1 MTKGHVKAV
10 VGIAATAFFLY
21 LALRGVHWGEVG
33 RELRRADPLLLG
45 AALVVATLGM
55 HVRALRWK
63 PLLEPIA
70 PGVPWRPRIAAV
82 FIGFGVNNVFPA
94 RLGEFARTWVLARQA
109 RVTLSGA
116 FASLVLERVL
126 DAIVCI
132 GFLLG
137 VMALP
142 SFPAMPGGGG
152 VDPQAAA
159 RVIGGAMGV
168 ALLMLLALA
177 AAPHRAVAVAERVAG
192 WVLPA
197 AFRRPFV
204 DALRAFLGG
213 LDVLRSPRLLAIS
226 AAWAVFQWLFLAVSF
241 WLAFLAFGIT
251 EPGFTGALF
260 LQSLVALAVAVPA
273 APGFFGPWEAAAR
286 WGLGLWGVDASLA
299 ISFAI
304 AFHIGGWL
312 TVTLG
317 GLYYAARLN
326 IRLREL
332 GRSEARVE
340 EAVENDPEMQRDAA
354 GV

>member
-10 VGIAATAFFLY
+10 VGIAATALFLY
-21 LALRGVHWGEVG
+21 LALRGVDWGEVG
-33 RELRRADPLLLG
+33 HELRRADPLLLG

-70 PGVPWRPRIAAV
+70 PGIAWRPRIAAV

-132 GFLLG
+132 GLLLG

-142 SFPAMPGGGG
+142 SFPVMPVGG

-159 RVIGGAMGV
+159 RLIGVVMGA

-177 AAPHRAVAVAERVAG
+177 AAPHRAVAVAERGAG
-192 WVLPA
+192 VLLPA

-213 LDVLRSPRLLAIS
+213 LDVLRRPRLLAIS
-226 AAWAVFQWLFLAVSF
+226 AAWAVFQWVFLALSF

-260 LQSLVALAVAVPA
+260 LQSLVALAVAVPSG
-273 APGFFGPWEAAAR
+273 PGFFGPWEAAAR
-286 WGLGLWGVDASLA
+286 WGLGLWGVEASLA

-312 TVTLG
+312 TVTVG

-332 GRSEARVE
+332 GRAEARVE